1 MGGICYF
8 PNNWL
13 GLGAHNADN
22 EAPLYFNTLE
32 FVVLS
37 SHCWQ
42 LGIQNKNGGQFHA
55 ADLFEE

>member
-8 PNNWL
+8 QNNL
-13 GLGAHNADN
+13 FGLGADN
-22 EAPLYFNTLE
+22 GTPLYFNTLE
-32 FVVLS
+32 FVVLL